1 MFGSLKNY
9 LSGKSGDPAPGPSFK
24 ESDSS
29 SSNDGMTVP
38 PSRLADTVDTSRG
51 NIGSARE
58 NHPGD
63 STDFYT
69 GKQLHGLLTC
79 IRTYP
84 VPVDPTVR
92 LFKLFCVSCNIE
104 YHCLVLSCFCT
115 LDRVYEV

>member
-29 SSNDGMTVP
+29 SSNAGKTVA
-38 PSRLADTVDTSRG
+38 PSRLADTLDSSRG
-51 NIGSARE
+51 SIGSSRE

-63 STDFYT
+63 SIDFYT

-79 IRTYP
+79 ILT
-84 VPVDPTVR
+84 
-92 LFKLFCVSCNIE
+92 
-104 YHCLVLSCFCT
+104 
-115 LDRVYEV
+115 